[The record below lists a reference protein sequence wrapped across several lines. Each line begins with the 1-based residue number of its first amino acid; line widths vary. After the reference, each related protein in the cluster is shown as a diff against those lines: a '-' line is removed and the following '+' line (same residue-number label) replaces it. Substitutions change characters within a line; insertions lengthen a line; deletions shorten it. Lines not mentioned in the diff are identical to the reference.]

1 MPGELGNVGSA
12 SLTFKNISNILD
24 VLLLHAGDSARPDGT
39 LSEIYKSR
47 LELTVR
53 LLACA
58 QRLYLSKAEWEI
70 MEDPVAEITAHF
82 GNQPVLN
89 DYNSL
94 PQNKGGSDQYNNYGV
109 CSPSVLAESPVVHRV
124 LRHLCAVAPG
134 SVVSAVS
141 DSEYGGS
148 GGGGGGASQE
158 SSQRQ
163 GTSQSA
169 APRSPNT
176 NALLEALALSVGGLS
191 VKESQVI
198 ALLHVVSAASEV
210 FPLGGLWTS
219 STGSPNNWRKVPA
232 VECGSISLVLE
243 PVNIGTGSLADL
255 AVVVRVV
262 GSVLET
268 HGGYNASAEIQR
280 WVLVCLNK
288 LAIATDAHLV
298 VLESDALASSGL
310 TEAWRQVW
318 QTLLRSN
325 LSFSNLT
332 KSTKPGSHGDLVLRL
347 LTQIIRFSCVD
358 PETRLSGTLVRDSFL
373 VKHQSDLWSL
383 PVFER
388 FDIHAPSAFMLI
400 FAVLCGCGLSDRA
413 GDNIARSISGN
424 EEWLSRIQRCGV
436 GRRSKLLCYCL
447 HFLEQ
452 SAEQWKDEQMISI
465 VIACTAVL
473 VNGCSSDTSSTS
485 VFFGTADSD
494 LPKAGF
500 LPGDT
505 VFTHIF
511 QNCGRLGSEELSDRS
526 SSSVFSCLWAPSLRC
541 SEGLAS
547 VSGSR
552 PCDDSVDI
560 VGISLLCVQLHTHKA
575 QELRTTSHSVGQSQ
589 CKRLFEVAGSSLGTL
604 VSYCLKNEKVTG
616 IDSHDSG
623 CVNEL
628 QALGQAIPFSF
639 SSIVLKGYLT
649 LVLSSRP
656 ELLLPSKEQLSSNVS
671 ELFLS
676 VSKDA
681 TSSCRDQDDLV
692 VVLAD
697 LVRIVRGLVRVNSN
711 LGLLWSTCLYESAAK
726 LYDFCEDL
734 LSWYNVGGVDEAMP
748 AAPEESATIRDD
760 LFSDEESDDAVPRK
774 SSSEDTQ
781 SKRASTAAGAGGRK
795 RKPQEPTRSKSR
807 KRRRGADFQAI
818 KLNQQCAYLVG
829 RLLIAL
835 NPTLR
840 DCEFV
845 ATTLLGTDN
854 LEDCTSEYEIDTWGG
869 MHTVDFICTEE
880 ILIGRRLLADSAS
893 FLEEQPDCKAD
904 SVASLICRVIR
915 CVRLSAMPHSAAHL
929 FGYSHCA
936 KIVRI
941 FDANLRVVSL
951 SSDEARDVVNLLRP
965 SDQSNERRSLN
976 LRPRFRVRWLV
987 AAISVF
993 RSADACVHAE
1003 MDKDFGRLFVLPSL
1017 WDVNSD
1023 VRRQG
1028 CIAVMVALPA
1038 LVEERVIESVRKQLA
1053 PVTCSVSPNDDG
1065 LAYREWYSNKT
1076 LGASGGNEAVSATEN
1091 QVWEDAYFPV
1101 RYDVLCCWSIIAE
1114 VSSSREVLEQVLFDL
1129 VRLAS
1134 SIPTL
1139 QGLCFQVIDRLADR
1153 KGYATAERLLDA
1165 EARDVAR
1172 RWLET
1177 GSSLFDF
1184 PLMTSGPSTF
1194 QRLLHAGQLWYLAPD
1209 DGGLCEDGEFD
1220 HVRESSS
1227 LAMIRRYESNFLPQI
1242 IVRSVSSLVES
1253 SATKDGRRFLLENG
1267 FLKQYCA
1274 AFDDRFDDDV
1284 AKIVIEKQFPSILAE
1299 TLELRRRSSG
1309 DGGVIAD
1316 GIIRIIKGIL
1326 TDDLVER
1333 LCKKVSG
1340 EMIRRVLV
1348 LIGDSSGSAT
1358 QSDFTTTL
1366 RNFLESRGEKA
1377 SKLGVDLFE
1386 RIGCTAI
1393 ELLLFTIFRLSAS
1406 FTESQMVLR
1415 WQSVQAVLQVLSEQI
1430 QHDAGGRLQ
1439 LGFSIHSLLSIVS
1452 DLKLTP
1458 VQLLALRSLKEII
1471 EEMARVSW
1479 KSREDLSGVLRNVVA
1494 SILELHRSFQNKFV
1508 ETCTNFQLRDE
1519 RLSGASLGVLVGRNG
1534 GDVRSVDVNL
1544 PIILQ
1549 KYYQCVSQDVLNGL
1563 AGTFDLLRVLV
1574 ENGEKLGISADE
1586 LRHLVLDDSK
1596 SALAVALAESH
1607 QSFSAQVFINGV
1619 VETDENG
1626 DSDVTSSVDRLASS
1640 ASTSQTFVQ
1649 AELAEIESCLRETR
1663 INRAQQVAIPFS
1675 GEQLNRLSQLLLRY
1689 CSAPTLKDTK
1699 VAASRCLGEIGFAL
1713 SETDSDVGVEYDL
1726 KPRGIHRSVA
1736 VGENY
1741 SLKGLEALAIGC
1753 LIRSLQDSEPKT
1765 AMVAMDTLR
1774 ALLSL
1779 RVGEECC
1786 GLVEGQEAS
1795 TVLQS
1800 ILSCARSSQP
1810 RHSNLGLSKEEL
1822 ALIRRCETIQMEGD
1836 DHDWC
1841 WEDSFWQA
1849 GIGSA
1854 SFDAW
1859 ICRLVPALL
1868 ACKYSGQ
1875 DGRKSHKTFFQKCQR
1890 MSCLDP
1896 TFARTIFPAVVLH
1909 LLLETGED
1917 HPSRIA
1923 RKHKEL
1929 GDTWIGSP
1937 EEEINIRLSASFNLL
1952 LRSCADSFDSQVVE
1966 LAVDVLDML
1975 RCITQ
1980 DKFVMSPNH
1989 QRNKSGSFSA
1999 PAVPWRGVPY
2009 GIVLNLDGVLVANAF
2024 IRARRFE
2031 AALFYAEM
2039 YADSRFRG
2047 STAAP
2052 KVLAL
2057 EKRERQERLEST
2069 TTTNISGFDRFYKK
2083 EDGPQIDSIEEDCL
2097 AFMTILRMCFANI
2110 GEHDCRKAVDR
2121 QASDFAFLSSSG
2133 ALSVTTMLET
2143 DKPSLQ
2149 KLQKLDNLSFIDR
2162 RSGASK
2168 LWVAD
2173 CLEGVGCY
2181 DTLET
2186 YIAGLKLSEDG
2197 NVYSDFE
2204 KDELREKWFECR
2216 LRGIQWEDDV
2226 LFQNDTSES
2235 YEGSSSSFR
2244 NQQTPVTGQY
2254 SDLLDGSEISD
2265 GSAGF
2270 YELIVHALD
2279 TLRSEDFEICRVQ
2292 LREARIRFVDTFL
2305 STRTERGTTSGIFD
2319 VINCLQVL
2327 NDLDDFVGASGSA
2340 HLFLSRFG
2348 ALQSAE
2354 RFQTSGGTATSFSD
2368 CVREIV
2374 LRSLRSKST
2383 ASLHAVITE
2392 SLVSHL
2398 HQQFERSLRSGCHQ
2412 AAGGALQ
2419 RLYGIARTSNQ
2430 QGSNQSASLLR
2441 LRLKEAALFE
2451 QKGDYSGAIR
2461 VAKLTARN
2469 LQDTGQG
2476 DVERSAIC
2484 ADALSL
2490 CGKWTAKHKVEPANS
2505 ILANYLSPAAQVS
2518 ETIYN
2523 HLPNDKNADRLT
2535 EALLSQSELVSSLL
2549 ESVSSRVSSNEWKRK
2564 EIGRKD
2570 RMEKLDVIRPK
2581 YQATQKRFYK
2591 LSKTEQENTANPLTR
2606 EFNEIA
2612 KAYLPLNREQTSLE
2626 SERNDTLSSLE
2637 EYRKLALQPIVSALS
2652 VAGVGVSF
2660 DLSKHVY
2667 RFVSLWFSIESN
2679 QWPAIDPI
2687 IEDAIRSIPTFRF
2700 VPLVAQLFSRI
2711 ETTSSETMV
2720 SQTRLQQL
2728 VKKMSLDHPY
2738 HCVAPLI
2745 THSRIIQDKTNSKAE
2760 AASLLLGMLGKED
2773 PHFIGELIENYN
2785 KLFTAYLHLVSVNYK
2800 SFEKRLGKKI
2810 PLNEV
2815 CKNAALHL
2823 DKCLGSGSRKVQFP
2837 PCIFTKPPLLRPG
2850 CDYIGKEGTNE
2861 PIGSELVDG
2870 FESCFIIL
2878 SSGLSKPKVVV
2889 CKGTKG
2895 GCFKQL
2901 VKGDDDIRQ
2910 DAVMEQLF
2918 VYVNGLMARQRRTAL
2933 AESGSAK
2940 YDLRLVTYNIVPLNH
2955 QAGVRV
2961 WQWQLPENT

>member
-39 LSEIYKSR
+39 LSEVYKSR

-70 MEDPVAEITAHF
+70 MEDPGAEITAHF
-82 GNQPVLN
+82 EHQPVFN

-94 PQNKGGSDQYNNYGV
+94 PQPNGGSDQHNDYGV
-109 CSPSVLAESPVVHRV
+109 CSPLVLAESPFVHRV
-124 LRHLCAVAPG
+124 FRHLCAVAPG

-141 DSEYGGS
+141 DSEYGS
-148 GGGGGGASQE
+148 SGGGASQE

-176 NALLEALALSVGGLS
+176 NTLLEALALSVGGLS

-210 FPLGGLWTS
+210 FPLGGCWTS
-219 STGSPNNWRKVPA
+219 CTGSPNNWQKVPA
-232 VECGSISLVLE
+232 VECGSVSLVLE

-298 VLESDALASSGL
+298 VFESDALASSGL

-318 QTLLRSN
+318 HTLLRSN

-358 PETRLSGTLVRDSFL
+358 PETRFSGTSVRNSFL
-373 VKHQSDLWSL
+373 VKQQSDLWSL

-400 FAVLCGCGLSDRA
+400 FAVICGCGLSDRA

-436 GRRSKLLCYCL
+436 GRRSRLLCYCL
-447 HFLEQ
+447 HYLEQ

-465 VIACTAVL
+465 VIACTAGL

-505 VFTHIF
+505 VFTPIF
-511 QNCGRLGSEELSDRS
+511 HGRLGSGELSDRS

-575 QELRTTSHSVGQSQ
+575 QELRTNSHSVGQSQ
-589 CKRLFEVAGSSLGTL
+589 CKRLFEVAESSLGTL
-604 VSYCLKNEKVTG
+604 VSYCLKNEKVAG

-639 SSIVLKGYLT
+639 RSIVLKGYLT

-681 TSSCRDQDDLV
+681 TFSCRDQDDLV

-726 LYDFCEDL
+726 LHDFCEDL

-774 SSSEDTQ
+774 SSFEDTQ
-781 SKRASTAAGAGGRK
+781 SKRASSAAGTGGRK

-807 KRRRGADFQAI
+807 KRRRGPDFQAI

-835 NPTLR
+835 NPTFR

-845 ATTLLGTDN
+845 AKTLLGTDN
-854 LEDCTSEYEIDTWGG
+854 FEDCTSEYEIDTWGG

-880 ILIGRRLLADSAS
+880 ILIGRRLRADSAS

-915 CVRLSAMPHSAAHL
+915 CVRLSAMPHSEAHL

-941 FDANLRVVSL
+941 FANLRVASL
-951 SSDEARDVVNLLRP
+951 SSDEARDVVDLLRP
-965 SDQSNERRSLN
+965 SDRSNERRSLN
-976 LRPRFRVRWLV
+976 LRPRFRVRWLA

-993 RSADACVHAE
+993 KSADACVHAE
-1003 MDKDFGRLFVLPSL
+1003 MDKEFGRLFVLPSL
-1017 WDVNSD
+1017 RDVNSD
-1023 VRRQG
+1023 IRRQG

-1053 PVTCSVSPNDDG
+1053 PVSCSVSSNDDG
-1065 LAYREWYSNKT
+1065 LAYRDWYSKKT
-1076 LGASGGNEAVSATEN
+1076 LGASGGNEAVSATVN

-1134 SIPTL
+1134 SIPKV
-1139 QGLCFQVIDRLADR
+1139 QRLCFQIIDRLADR

-1194 QRLLHAGQLWYLAPD
+1194 QRLLQAGQLWYLAPD

-1220 HVRESSS
+1220 HIRESSS
-1227 LAMIRRYESNFLPQI
+1227 LAMIRRYKSIFLPQI

-1253 SATKDGRRFLLENG
+1253 SATKDGRRFLLEHVY
-1267 FLKQYCA
+1267 LKQYCA
-1274 AFDDRFDDDV
+1274 TFKDRFDDDV
-1284 AKIVIEKQFPSILAE
+1284 AKIVIENQFPSILAE

-1326 TDDLVER
+1326 TDELVER
-1333 LCKKVSG
+1333 LCTKVSG

-1348 LIGDSSGSAT
+1348 LIGDSSESAT
-1358 QSDFTTTL
+1358 QSDFTTPL

-1377 SKLGVDLFE
+1377 SKLGDDLFE
-1386 RIGCTAI
+1386 RNGCTAI
-1393 ELLLFTIFRLSAS
+1393 ELLLFSIFRLSAS

-1415 WQSVQAVLQVLSEQI
+1415 WQSLQAVLQLLSKQI
-1430 QHDAGGRLQ
+1430 PDDAGGRLQ
-1439 LGFSIHSLLSIVS
+1439 LGFSIQSLLSIVS
-1452 DLKLTP
+1452 DPKMTP

-1471 EEMARVSW
+1471 EKIAQEKW
-1479 KSREDLSGVLRNVVA
+1479 KSREDLSGVLRSVVA
-1494 SILELHRSFQNKFV
+1494 SVLELHRSFQNNFV
-1508 ETCTNFQLRDE
+1508 ESCTNFQLRDE

-1544 PIILQ
+1544 SIVLQ

-1563 AGTFDLLRVLV
+1563 AGTFDLVRVLV
-1574 ENGEKLGISADE
+1574 ENREFLGISADE

-1619 VETDENG
+1619 VKSDKNSGVVESDKNGGVAKSDKNG
-1626 DSDVTSSVDRLASS
+1626 DSNVTSWVDRLALS

-1649 AELAEIESCLRETR
+1649 AELAELENFLREAR
-1663 INRAQQVAIPFS
+1663 INRAQQVTKPFS
-1675 GEQLNRLSQLLLRY
+1675 GEQLNQLSQVLLRY
-1689 CSAPTLKDTK
+1689 CSALSLDTK

-1713 SETDSDVGVEYDL
+1713 SVTDSDVGVEYDL
-1726 KPRGIHRSVA
+1726 KPRRINRSVA
-1736 VGENY
+1736 Y
-1741 SLKGLEALAIGC
+1741 SLKGLEALAIEC
-1753 LIRSLQDSEPKT
+1753 LVRSLQESEPKT
-1765 AMVAMDTLR
+1765 AMVAMDTLK

-1786 GLVEGQEAS
+1786 GLVKGQESS

-1810 RHSNLGLSKEEL
+1810 RHSHLGLSKEEL
-1822 ALIRRCETIQMEGD
+1822 ALFRQCETIQIEGD

-1849 GIGSA
+1849 EIGSA

-1875 DGRKSHKTFFQKCQR
+1875 DGRNSHKTFFQKCQR

-1896 TFARTIFPAVVLH
+1896 MFARTIFPAVVLH

-1923 RKHKEL
+1923 RKHTEL
-1929 GDTWIGSP
+1929 GDTWIGNP
-1937 EEEINIRLSASFNLL
+1937 EEEMNIRLSASFNLL
-1952 LRSCADSFDSQVVE
+1952 LRSCTDSLDSQVVE

-1980 DKFVMSPNH
+1980 DRFVMSPNH
-1989 QRNKSGSFSA
+1989 QRNKAGSFSG

-2009 GIVLNLDGVLVANAF
+2009 GTVLNLDGVLVANAF

-2057 EKRERQERLEST
+2057 KKSERQERLEST
-2069 TTTNISGFDRFYKK
+2069 TTTDVSGFDRFYKT
-2083 EDGPQIDSIEEDCL
+2083 EDGPRIDSIEEDCL
-2097 AFMTILRMCFANI
+2097 AFMTTLQMCFANL
-2110 GEHDCRKAVDR
+2110 GEHDCRIAVDR
-2121 QASDFAFLSSSG
+2121 QASDFAFLSSNG

-2197 NVYSDFE
+2197 NVFSDFE

-2226 LFQNDTSES
+2226 LFQNDTPGA

-2244 NQQTPVTGQY
+2244 NQQTPVTKQY

-2270 YELIVHALD
+2270 YELILHALD
-2279 TLRSEDFEICRVQ
+2279 TLRSEDFESCRVH
-2292 LREARIRFVDTFL
+2292 LRDARIRFVDTFL
-2305 STRTERGTTSGIFD
+2305 STRTESGPASGIFD

-2340 HLFLSRFG
+2340 QLF
-2348 ALQSAE
+2348 LQSAE
-2354 RFQTSGGTATSFSD
+2354 RFQIGGGSATSFSD

-2374 LRSLRSKST
+2374 LRSVRSKST

-2412 AAGGALQ
+2412 AASGALQ

-2430 QGSNQSASLLR
+2430 QGSNPSASLLR

-2451 QKGDYSGAIR
+2451 EKGDYSGAIR

-2476 DVERSAIC
+2476 DVERSALC

-2505 ILANYLSPAAQVS
+2505 ILASYLSPAAQVS

-2523 HLPNDKNADRLT
+2523 HLSNDKNADRLT

-2549 ESVSSRVSSNEWKRK
+2549 ESVSSRVGSNEWKRK
-2564 EIGRKD
+2564 EISRKY
-2570 RMEKLDVIRPK
+2570 RMEKLEVIRPK
-2581 YQATQKRFYK
+2581 YQSLQKRFCK
-2591 LSKTEQENTANPLTR
+2591 LSKTEQDNMANPLTR
-2606 EFNEIA
+2606 EFTEIA
-2612 KAYLPLNREQTSLE
+2612 KAYLPLNREQTSHE

-2687 IEDAIRSIPTFRF
+2687 IKDAIRSIPTFRF

-2745 THSRIIQDKTNSKAE
+2745 THSRIIQDKSNSKAE

-2785 KLFTAYLHLVSVNYK
+2785 KLFTAYLHLVSVDYK
-2800 SFEKRLGKKI
+2800 SFENRLGKKI

-2815 CKNAALHL
+2815 CKHAALHL
-2823 DKCLGSGSRKVQFP
+2823 DNCLGSGSRKVEFS

-2850 CDYIGKEGTNE
+2850 CDYRGKEGKGIE
-2861 PIGSELVDG
+2861 DPIGSERVKG
-2870 FESCFIIL
+2870 FESYFTIL
-2878 SSGLSKPKVVV
+2878 SSGNSKPKVVV
-2889 CKGTKG
+2889 CKGSKG

-2940 YDLRLVTYNIVPLNH
+2940 NVLRLVTYNIVPLNH

-2961 WQWQLPENT
+2961 LQW